1 MLRYIFK
8 RLLFF
13 IPTLLLIS
21 LLAFEISI
29 HAPGNPVERMMS
41 GTQGGSS
48 VSADYQQQIKT
59 WNHRLGLDLSIFYF
73 SIHSLAIS
81 DTLYKISDK
90 NEREMVERK
99 IWNDAG
105 FKKFIP
111 TLSFH
116 FPNQYHRWLVGDGE
130 TSKGIFRGDFGISI
144 LTQEKISNIIA
155 QKLPWSLFFSL
166 FSILVAYGISI
177 PLGVFAASKKGT
189 KLEKV
194 VSIFVFMLPA
204 LPTFWVA
211 ALLMITFSNPDVLQW
226 LPSSGVKP
234 VEGFAANAT
243 FLQKIFTTIPYLIL
257 PLICFT
263 YGSIAFLSR
272 TMRVG
277 MLETMNMDFIRTA
290 RAKGLSENKVVWKHA
305 FRNSLL
311 PIITV
316 FANVFPMAIGGSVI
330 LETVFT
336 LPGMGS
342 ATFNAIANQD
352 YPVIVAVFGITG
364 FLTLLGY
371 LVSDILYAVV
381 DPRIRLSK

>member
-41 GTQGGSS
+41 GTQGGAS
-48 VSADYQQQIKT
+48 VSADYQQQMKT
-59 WNHRLGLDLSIFYF
+59 WNHRLGLNLPVFYF
-73 SIHSLAIS
+73 SIHSLAIPDS
-81 DTLYKISDK
+81 LYKISDK
-90 NEREMVERK
+90 NEREILEQK
-99 IWNDAG
+99 IFSESN
-105 FKKFIP
+105 FKKYIP
-111 TLSFH
+111 TISFH
-116 FPNQYHRWLVGDGE
+116 FPNQYHRWLLGDGE
-130 TSKGIFRGDFGISI
+130 TSKGIIRGDFGISI
-144 LTQEKISNIIA
+144 LTQEKIANIIA
-155 QKLPWSLFFSL
+155 QKLPWSLFFSF

-211 ALLMITFSNPDVLQW
+211 ALLMMTFSNPDVLQW

-234 VEGFAANAT
+234 VEGFATNTT
-243 FLQKIFTTIPYLIL
+243 FLQKIFSTIPYLIL
-257 PLICFT
+257 PLVCFT

-277 MLETMNMDFIRTA
+277 MLETLNMDFIRTA

-316 FANVFPMAIGGSVI
+316 VANVFPMAIGGSVI

-352 YPVIVAVFGITG
+352 YPVIVAVFSITG
-364 FLTLLGY
+364 FLTLVGY
-371 LVSDILYAVV
+371 LVSDILYAFV